1 MKNMKPFFLKNS
13 LQSWAI
19 GVLLIGSIL
28 LVGCASTTGS
38 AQAPTASSSQTQ
50 SNGTVTAEGHM
61 APASS
66 TSLFFS
72 SPGQVSE
79 VLVKA
84 GDRVKKGAVLARMG
98 ERESAQAAVSA
109 AELELASAQR
119 QSDDLKNKAALAT
132 NQARYDMTVAEREYQ
147 QALQKVTDLD
157 TKEYKT
163 KLDSAKDAVSKAKDD
178 LKTAQ
183 ENFDKVKDQD
193 QANTNRKSSEDTL
206 KDVQKRYDT
215 ALHDRDL
222 LINDLDQAK
231 ALVDASKAKM
241 DDARRT
247 SDNRRNGVD
256 PADQAIADARLK
268 NAKNQLAAAQA
279 ALARLDLVAPY
290 DCTVAKVDLTAG
302 DKVTPNQ
309 IVMIVADF
317 SKWYV
322 DTSDLAEKDVVAI
335 QVGQKATVIPDA
347 TPDLKLN
354 GTVESIG
361 QVSVLK
367 SGDVTYVVRITLDD
381 VVDAR
386 LRWGMTVKVS
396 FKSK

>member
-1 MKNMKPFFLKNS
+1 MS
-13 LQSWAI
+13 
-19 GVLLIGSIL
+19 
-28 LVGCASTTGS
+28 
-38 AQAPTASSSQTQ
+38 
-50 SNGTVTAEGHM
+50 
-61 APASS
+61 
-66 TSLFFS
+66 
-72 SPGQVSE
+72 
-79 VLVKA
+79 
-84 GDRVKKGAVLARMG
+84 

-109 AELELASAQR
+109 AELELASSQR

-132 NQARYDMTVAEREYQ
+132 NQARYEMTVAEREYQ
-147 QALQKVTDLD
+147 QALQKLTDLD

-163 KLDSAKDAVSKAKDD
+163 KLDTAKDAVSKAKDD

-193 QANTNRKSSEDTL
+193 PTNTNRKSSEDTL

-335 QVGQKATVIPDA
+335 QVGQKATVTPDA

-354 GTVESIG
+354 GTVETIG

-396 FKSK
+396 FKGK

>member
-1 MKNMKPFFLKNS
+1 MKTMNPFSLKH
-13 LQSWAI
+13 LQLVVGI
-19 GVLLIGSIL
+19 LLIGSL
-28 LVGCASTTGS
+28 VLVGCASTPGA
-38 AQAPTASSSQTQ
+38 AQAPATSTSQTQ
-50 SNGTVTAEGHM
+50 PNGTVTAEGHM
-61 APASS
+61 APVSS
-66 TSLFFS
+66 TNLFFS

-98 ERESAQAAVSA
+98 DRESALAAVSA

-132 NQARYDMTVAEREYQ
+132 NQARYEMTVAEREYQ
-147 QALQKVTDLD
+147 QALQKLTDLD

-163 KLDSAKDAVSKAKDD
+163 ELDTAKDAVSKAKDD

-193 QANTNRKSSEDTL
+193 LANTNRKSSEDTL

-241 DDARRT
+241 EDARRT
-247 SDNRRNGVD
+247 SDNRRNGPD

-302 DKVTPNQ
+302 DKVIPNQ
-309 IVMIVADF
+309 PVMIVADF
-317 SKWYV
+317 TKWYV

-335 QVGQKATVIPDA
+335 LTGQKATIIPDA

-367 SGDVTYVVRITLDD
+367 SGDVTYVVRIALDD

-396 FKSK
+396 FKGK